1 MYNAAI
7 IGAGPA
13 GYSAAIRLA
22 QLGKSVVLIERDLV
36 GGICINWGCTPSKAM
51 IASAKA
57 ARHVRKAVA
66 YGIETGDV
74 RVDFARVVRRRDAV
88 VEHARNEVKRLLEHW
103 GVEVV
108 QGEAEVLDPTT
119 VRIGKKGY
127 QAENIIY
134 ATGSTPIIPPF
145 VTAGDPSVIG
155 SNELVTISDL
165 PATLTIIGGG
175 IIAFEV
181 ATIFAHFGTKVRIVE
196 LSCDCLTCLDTDVG
210 GVIMKELEC
219 MGVELLTSHK
229 VISLSQGT
237 LVLENEM
244 TKEQMTLNSPL
255 NLVAVGRRPVINDP
269 ELTRLGINFTPR
281 GITVDDH
288 MRTNIANIYAL
299 GDSTGKS
306 ILAHVAIQQA
316 LIAADNIAGGRRI
329 MRYDVIPAVIYTIP
343 EGATVGFTPHNE
355 PPGIRNVRYPFTANL
370 RAAIDGNINGFAK
383 LWIDEKENK
392 LVGAQVVHEYA
403 GEIIQAYANMI
414 ELGLDLS
421 VIADTIHAHPT
432 YNEIVRNSLEYAL
445 GRAVE
450 YH

>member
-51 IASAKA
+51 ISSAKA
-57 ARHVRKAVA
+57 ARHARLAGT
-66 YGIETGDV
+66 YGVGTGPITI
-74 RVDFARVVRRRDAV
+74 DFSQVVKRRDEV
-88 VEHARNEVKRLLEHW
+88 ITHAREEVKELLIHW
-103 GVEVV
+103 GVELV
-108 QGEAEVLDPTT
+108 QGEAEVLDPKTIR
-119 VRIGKKGY
+119 VGKKGY

-134 ATGSTPIIPPF
+134 ATGSTPIVPPF
-145 VTAGDPSVIG
+145 VTPGDPSVIS
-155 SNELVTISDL
+155 SNELVTIKEL
-165 PATLTIIGGG
+165 PASLTIIGGG

-181 ATIFAHFGTKVRIVE
+181 ATIFCQLGTKVRIVE

-210 GVIMKELEC
+210 AVITKEMEKI
-219 MGVELLTSHK
+219 GVEIMTSHK
-229 VISLSQGT
+229 VISLDHGK
-237 LVLENEM
+237 LILENQL
-244 TKEQMTLNSPL
+244 TKEQTTLDSPL
-255 NLVAVGRRPVINDP
+255 NLVAIGRRPVINEA
-269 ELTRLGINFTPR
+269 ELNRLGIAHTPR
-281 GITVDDH
+281 GITVDDY
-288 MRTNIANIYAL
+288 MQTNIPNVYAL

-316 LIAADNIAGGRRI
+316 LIAAEHIDGGERK

-343 EGATVGFTPHNE
+343 EGATVGYTPHNE
-355 PPGIRNVRYPFTANL
+355 PAGIRDVRYPFSANL
-370 RAAIDGNINGFAK
+370 RSSIDGNTEGFAK
-383 LWIDEKENK
+383 LWIDEKANK

-414 ELGLDLS
+414 ELGLDLN
-421 VIADTIHAHPT
+421 VVANTIHAHPT
-432 YNEIVRNSLEYAL
+432 FNEIVRNSLEYAL

>member
-22 QLGKSVVLIERDLV
+22 QLGKSVALIERDLV

-51 IASAKA
+51 ISSAKA
-57 ARHVRKAVA
+57 ARHVRMAGT
-66 YGIETGDV
+66 YGVDTGGIGI
-74 RVDFARVVRRRDAV
+74 DFARVVRRRDAV
-88 VEHARNEVKRLLEHW
+88 IEHARNGVKALLEHW
-103 GVEVV
+103 GVELIA
-108 QGEAEVLDPTT
+108 GEAEVLDPKT
-119 VRIGKKGY
+119 VRVGKKGY
-127 QAENIIY
+127 QAENIVY

-145 VTAGDPSVIG
+145 VQPGDPSVIS
-155 SNELVTISDL
+155 SNALVTIKEL
-165 PATLTIIGGG
+165 PQSLTIIGGG

-181 ATIFAHFGTKVRIVE
+181 ATIFAHLGTKVRVVE

-210 GVIMKELEC
+210 AVIIKELERN
-219 MGVELLTSHK
+219 GVALLTSHK
-229 VISLSQGT
+229 VLSLDHGT

-244 TKEQMTLNSPL
+244 TKERMTLDSPL
-255 NLVAVGRRPVINDP
+255 NLVAVGRRPVINEP
-269 ELTRLGINFTPR
+269 ELTRLGIAYTPR
-281 GITVDDH
+281 GITVDDS
-288 MRTNIANIYAL
+288 MRTSIPNVYAL

-316 LIAADNIAGGRRI
+316 LVAADNMTGGERK

-343 EGATVGFTPHNE
+343 EGATVGFTPHSE

-370 RAAIDGNINGFAK
+370 RSVIDGNVDGFAK
-383 LWIDEKENK
+383 LWIDEKANK

-414 ELGLDLS
+414 ELGLDLN
-421 VIADTIHAHPT
+421 VVANTIHAHPT
-432 YNEIVRNSLEYAL
+432 FNEIVRNSLEYAL